1 MFIQSL
7 LKNSNYVVSKRN
19 FLSDY
24 SRIESKKIDMTLSG
38 KFLSSYGKLKINSN
52 EFDKYPSHDEINKL
66 EQEIKNHE
74 NIQQEII
81 LGAGANGILQNII
94 KLFFVK
100 RGNLVTS
107 FYTFNQVEFG
117 VTSFNGK
124 TYRVFTDNYKINFN
138 KIEKRIIAN
147 P

>member
-1 MFIQSL
+1 MLEVEKEMFIQSL

-38 KFLSSYGKLKINSN
+38 KFLSSYGKLKINSK

-94 KLFFVK
+94 KLFLLKEEIWLHHFIHLIKLSLELHLLMVK
-100 RGNLVTS
+100 HI
-107 FYTFNQVEFG
+107 EFLL
-117 VTSFNGK
+117 
-124 TYRVFTDNYKINFN
+124 
-138 KIEKRIIAN
+138 IIIKLILIK
-147 P
+147 

>member
-1 MFIQSL
+1 MLEVEKEMFIQSL

-38 KFLSSYGKLKINSN
+38 KFLSNYGKLKINSK

-94 KLFFVK
+94 KMFFV
-100 RGNLVTS
+100 
-107 FYTFNQVEFG
+107 
-117 VTSFNGK
+117 
-124 TYRVFTDNYKINFN
+124 I
-138 KIEKRIIAN
+138 
-147 P
+147 